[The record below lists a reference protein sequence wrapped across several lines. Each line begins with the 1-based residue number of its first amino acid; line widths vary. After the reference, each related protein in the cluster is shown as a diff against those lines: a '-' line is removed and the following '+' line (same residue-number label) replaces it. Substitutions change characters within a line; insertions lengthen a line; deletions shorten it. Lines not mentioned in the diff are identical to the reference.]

1 MKRAYILSSL
11 IFLLTSILF
20 GCNGRNQNS
29 VNVPEGNIEKKEKE
43 PSEIF
48 YMDKKYPGEGGVYD
62 QWKQSDSLYR
72 NATMEELVSMASKPK
87 DPIMGLV
94 SFRALLWKNP
104 HEAVNLLIS
113 EIDDTTSVCVM
124 SGDCSWDDMIS
135 DVRIS
140 MAQLNRRYS
149 KITKEDSMRIDSA
162 ILFSDNALL
171 YDYPYHLFKRLPAK
185 PEYEARLRQLYKRDI
200 YALVALA
207 RFHKDEDKQD
217 VMNLLSQV
225 NNKNTWETNDTICA
239 TLLAVA
245 AWPDKSFMPSVQKIC
260 ENKLFS
266 QESNGCREEAF
277 SALIAYDDQ
286 WSYRMIEKALSKQDY
301 DMSYRFEQAYENNP
315 LPRFKPLYQKYK
327 PKQNIIY

>member
-1 MKRAYILSSL
+1 MKRTYILSSL
-11 IFLLTSILF
+11 ILLLTSILI
-20 GCNGRNQNS
+20 GCIGRNQNS
-29 VNVPEGNIEKKEKE
+29 VNLPEESEEEKM
-43 PSEIF
+43 EIKKTEWF
-48 YMDKKYPGEGGVYD
+48 SMDKEYPGEGSVND

-72 NATMEELVSMASKPK
+72 NATTEELVSMASKPK

-124 SGDCSWDDMIS
+124 RGDCTSDEMIP

-140 MAQLNRRYS
+140 LVEYNREYC
-149 KITKEDSMRIDSA
+149 KVTKEDSIRIDRA

-171 YDYPYHLFKRLPAK
+171 YGYLYTLFKKLPAK
-185 PEYEARLRQLYKRDI
+185 PEYEARLRQLYKHDI
-200 YALVALA
+200 YALVALV

-260 ENKLFS
+260 ENTLFS
-266 QESNGCREEAF
+266 QESNGCREAAF

-327 PKQNIIY
+327 SK